1 MPDFDQKCDAIYKQL
16 KLLADIPKD
25 EWEYLKSKLFAKNF
39 DKGAHVFEAGYTPQ
53 YVYFIVTGLLRFY
66 YVDINGKQVNKSF
79 LRAGGVLGSLAS
91 MIKRQP
97 ILYSAEALCDVEL
110 IGFDVKVYR
119 GLFERHICWQQIG
132 RKTAESLA
140 IKKEIREASL
150 LQEKPEQR
158 YLRFLEEFSDI
169 AEQIPQYHI
178 AQYLGLTAVGF
189 SRVKNRMK
197 LPVS

>member
-1 MPDFDQKCDAIYKQL
+1 MPDSEQKYDAIYRQL
-16 KLLADIPKD
+16 KSLADIPSD
-25 EWEYLKSKLFAKNF
+25 EWVYFRDHLFAKNF
-39 DKGAHVFEAGYTPQ
+39 SKGQHVFDAGYTPQ
-53 YVYFIVTGLLRFY
+53 YAYFIVSGLLRFY

-91 MIKRQP
+91 MIKQQP
-97 ILYSAEALCDVEL
+97 ILYSAEALADVEL

-119 GLFERHICWQQIG
+119 GLFARHVCWQQIG
-132 RKTAESLA
+132 RKIAENLA
-140 IKKEIREASL
+140 IKKEAREASL
-150 LQEKPEQR
+150 LLEKPEQR

-169 AEQIPQYHI
+169 ADQIPQYHI

-197 LPVS
+197 LSAS

>member
-1 MPDFDQKCDAIYKQL
+1 MPDFEQKCTAIYNQL
-16 KLLADIPKD
+16 KLLADIPAD
-25 EWEYLKSKLFAKNF
+25 EWVYFRSQLFARNF
-39 DKGAHVFEAGYTPQ
+39 SKGQHVFEAGYTPQ
-53 YVYFIVTGLLRFY
+53 YAYFIVSGLLRFY
-66 YVDINGKQVNKSF
+66 YVDIDGKQVNKSF

-91 MIKRQP
+91 MIKQQP

-110 IGFDVKVYR
+110 VGFDVSVYR
-119 GLFERHICWQQIG
+119 GLFARHVCWQQMG
-132 RKTAESLA
+132 RKIAENLA

-158 YLRFLEEFSDI
+158 YLRFLAEYSDI
-169 AEQIPQYHI
+169 VDQIPQYHI

-197 LPVS
+197 LATA